1 KFPVWLSPVQAKV
14 LLVSK
19 KSEEYAGYIYKMLKD
34 ANIRCELDNRNEK
47 IGYMIR
53 QAQYTERVP
62 YMIIIGEKE
71 LENQNISIRTRDSK
85 TVAMSPEEFL
95 EKITTEI
102 RDRV

>member
-1 KFPVWLSPVQAKV
+1 Q
-14 LLVSK
+14 
-19 KSEEYAGYIYKMLKD
+19 MLKD
-34 ANIRCELDNRNEK
+34 AKIRCELDNRNEK

-71 LENQNISIRTRDSK
+71 LETKTISVRTRDSK
-85 TVAMSPEEFL
+85 TVSMTPEEFL

-102 RDRV
+102 ANRD

>member
-1 KFPVWLSPVQAKV
+1 QAKV

-19 KSEEYAGYIYKMLKD
+19 KSEEYANYIYKMLKD

-85 TVAMSPEEFL
+85 TVSMSPEEFL

>member
-1 KFPVWLSPVQAKV
+1 
-14 LLVSK
+14 
-19 KSEEYAGYIYKMLKD
+19 
-34 ANIRCELDNRNEK
+34 
-47 IGYMIR
+47 

-85 TVAMSPEEFL
+85 TVTMTPEEFL

>member
-1 KFPVWLSPVQAKV
+1 
-14 LLVSK
+14 
-19 KSEEYAGYIYKMLKD
+19 MLKD
-34 ANIRCELDNRNEK
+34 AKIRCELDNRNEK

-71 LENQNISIRTRDSK
+71 LETKTISVRTRDSK
-85 TVAMSPEEFL
+85 TVSMTPEEFL

-102 RDRV
+102 ANRD